1 MNEPYKIG
9 IIAEW
14 NPFHRG
20 HEQMI
25 ASIKSEYP
33 RALLYAAMSGSFV
46 QRGEP
51 ALFDKWNRASW
62 AVRSGID
69 AVFELPSSES
79 LQSADFFA
87 ESGITLLFLL
97 GCHAAAFGTES
108 LDAESLS
115 LAAKFSLTKKYQTL
129 FREALHDG
137 LSYASAAHEAMSSFS
152 GKLADELTKP
162 NNLLGYK
169 YAEAILRHGY
179 AMKLITVR
187 RDMIHNI
194 SASSARKELIS
205 CGQSTLLSE
214 TIRPEAEALIAEG
227 NYTDYERYEDACL
240 LFSRI
245 TPLSRLK
252 DSGLFSE
259 GLEQKWKKESSRTT
273 YTDMLDHV
281 KSKRYLYSRLKRIGA
296 NLLLT
301 GGNPV
306 PFRMLNEDSAY
317 ARLLALNHLHS
328 ESLRTIRIPV
338 ITSTARGLRIL
349 SNEAARSLSW
359 DIQATNSRALFQ
371 RNRSFR
377 AANMDFYRSPVIL

>member
-115 LAAKFSLTKKYQTL
+115 LAAEFSLTKNIRLCSVKLCTT
-129 FREALHDG
+129 
-137 LSYASAAHEAMSSFS
+137 ASPMPLLPMKPCLPFPGNWLMS
-152 GKLADELTKP
+152 
-162 NNLLGYK
+162 
-169 YAEAILRHGY
+169 
-179 AMKLITVR
+179 
-187 RDMIHNI
+187 
-194 SASSARKELIS
+194 
-205 CGQSTLLSE
+205 
-214 TIRPEAEALIAEG
+214 
-227 NYTDYERYEDACL
+227 
-240 LFSRI
+240 
-245 TPLSRLK
+245 
-252 DSGLFSE
+252 
-259 GLEQKWKKESSRTT
+259 
-273 YTDMLDHV
+273 
-281 KSKRYLYSRLKRIGA
+281 
-296 NLLLT
+296 
-301 GGNPV
+301 
-306 PFRMLNEDSAY
+306 
-317 ARLLALNHLHS
+317 
-328 ESLRTIRIPV
+328 
-338 ITSTARGLRIL
+338 
-349 SNEAARSLSW
+349 
-359 DIQATNSRALFQ
+359 
-371 RNRSFR
+371 
-377 AANMDFYRSPVIL
+377 